1 MGHIYYAEDIKKDVE
16 AGLLPAIYEGNYYD
30 PEINKAYL
38 SFHTWQDFHGSLG
51 VPACEAK
58 AVAKLYEGWE
68 EKKDNKAFLIGSYV
82 DAALVGE
89 EGELEK
95 FREENPDIFTKKG
108 ELKADFK
115 MAEAMIERCRKD
127 ELFMKYLS
135 GEKQAI
141 FVFYLEGVP
150 CKCKLDSYIPGKAI
164 VDLKTTRE
172 MHKTFR
178 VDDYGKADF
187 VTYYNYVGQLAFY
200 QEGVRIVTGE
210 KLPTF
215 INAVSKSADYPEIKI
230 IYVDNYALF
239 DELTVI
245 KQSLRTPLVDVWKN
259 KVAPVKCGRADC
271 HYCIE
276 TEKLTDTVNY
286 RDLIAEGG
294 EF

>member
-1 MGHIYYAEDIKKDVE
+1 MIHYADDIRKDIE
-16 AGLLPAIYEGNYYD
+16 AGLLPAITEDNYYD
-30 PEINKAYL
+30 NEINKVYM
-38 SFHTWQDFHGSLG
+38 SFHTWLDFHGSLG
-51 VPACEAK
+51 VAGCEAR
-58 AVAKLYEGWE
+58 AVAKLYDDWR
-68 EKKDNKAFLIGSYV
+68 EKQDNKAFLIGSYV

-95 FREENPDIFTKKG
+95 FKEENPDIFTKKG

-115 MAEAMIERCRKD
+115 MAESMIARCKED

-172 MHKTFR
+172 MHKAFR
-178 VDDYGKADF
+178 VADF
-187 VTYYNYVGQLAFY
+187 SDKVDFITYYNYVGQLAFY

-210 KLPTF
+210 KLNTF
-215 INAVSKSADYPEIKI
+215 IAAVSKSADYPEIKI
-230 IYVDNYALF
+230 IYVDDFSLF
-239 DELTVI
+239 DELTTI
-245 KQSLRTPLVDVWKN
+245 KESLERTTLVDVWRK
-259 KVAPVKCGRADC
+259 KARPIRCERPDC

-276 TEKLTDTVNY
+276 TEKLTDTINY
-286 RDLIAEGG
+286 RDLVFEGG
-294 EF
+294 I

>member
-1 MGHIYYAEDIKKDVE
+1 MIHYAEDIRKDVE
-16 AGLLPAIYEGNYYD
+16 AGLLPAIYEGNYYE
-30 PEINKAYL
+30 PEINKVYM
-38 SFHTWQDFHGSLG
+38 SFHTWLDFHGSLG
-51 VPACEAK
+51 VPCCEAR

-95 FREENPDIFTKKG
+95 FKEENPDIFTKKG
-108 ELKADFK
+108 ELKADFR
-115 MAEAMIERCRKD
+115 MAEAMIARCRED

-172 MHKTFR
+172 MHKAFR
-178 VDDYGKADF
+178 VDDFSDKVDF
-187 VTYYNYVGQLAFY
+187 ITYYDYVGQLAFY
-200 QEGVRIVTGE
+200 QEGVRLVTGE

-215 INAVSKSADYPEIKI
+215 INAVSKSADYPEIKV
-230 IYVDNYALF
+230 IYVDDYSLF
-239 DELTVI
+239 DGLTTI
-245 KQSLRTPLVDVWKN
+245 KESLRRQSLVDVWQRK
-259 KVAPVKCGRADC
+259 ARPVRCGRPDC
-271 HYCIE
+271 HYCTE

-286 RDLIAEGG
+286 RELIFEGG
-294 EF
+294 F